1 MMNQNNSFVL
11 WKTDEIIEP
20 CTVYNAKLILRNIQV

>member
-20 CTVYNAKLILRNIQV
+20 CTGYNAKLTLRSF